1 VQFIALIHNDE
12 ASWQGLSDDERA
24 EIYSGYVSLSQDAR
38 AAGALVDGGELEATG
53 AATTVRMREA
63 QTLVT
68 DGPYADVKEALG
80 GYFIFECDSMDEAV
94 GWAARIPAA
103 SQGAVEVRPVRVEEE
118 AA

>member
-12 ASWQGLSDDERA
+12 ASWQGLSDE
-24 EIYSGYVSLSQDAR
+24 EKTEVYSGYMSLSQDAR
-38 AAGALVDGGELEATG
+38 AAGAMVDGGELESTG
-53 AATTVRMREA
+53 AATTVRVREA

-80 GYFIFECDSMDEAV
+80 GYYIFECGSMDEAV

-103 SQGAVEVRPVRVEEE
+103 AQGAVEVRPVRFEEE
-118 AA
+118 AS